1 MSENAIQ
8 VPGPAR
14 NYSAFDAE
22 LTHQALNVRLF
33 VRLLGWMKPYLIT
46 LFVSIAFVV
55 VAALAQVLM
64 PILTSVVIIDTI
76 LVPTAVANEA
86 QDYGLLAVGFNQR
99 LLLKR

>member
-8 VPGPAR
+8 TTGPSR

-55 VAALAQVLM
+55 LAALAQERKKNTRGAHDQLQ
-64 PILTSVVIIDTI
+64 
-76 LVPTAVANEA
+76 NC
-86 QDYGLLAVGFNQR
+86 NQNGQRIARAR
-99 LLLKR
+99 LN

>member
-8 VPGPAR
+8 TPGPSR

-55 VAALAQVLM
+55 MAALAQVLM

-76 LVPTAVANEA
+76 LVPTTVASDA
-86 QDYGLLAVGFNQR
+86 QDY
-99 LLLKR
+99 